1 MSVFVATCTVCARGK
16 SLRQPAAGLLHPLPI
31 PNHPW
36 SQVALDSISS
46 LPPSEGFTANLV
58 VGDRF
63 SKAAHFPSPNYHHRR
78 AGGATCCCTDVLYPR
93 PSPGHCVGS
102 RSSLCSG
109 RRLPPASAPLS
120 ACRLANPNPNQAL
133 EGIQRCY
140 ASKNLASWS
149 QCLLEI
155 TQYMVSS
162 ATSLPPFQCQYG
174 YQSPLFPEMEKDT
187 EVPSVGA
194 QVNCCQCT

>member
-78 AGGATCCCTDVLYPR
+78 AGGATCVLYPR

-102 RSSLCSG
+102 RSSLRSG
-109 RRLPPASAPLS
+109 KHLAPASAPLS

-140 ASKNLASWS
+140 ASKK
-149 QCLLEI
+149 LLILEPMSPENNTI
-155 TQYMVSS
+155 HGQ
-162 ATSLPPFQCQYG
+162 LC
-174 YQSPLFPEMEKDT
+174 YQSSSLSRSVWLP
-187 EVPSVGA
+187 VPPVPRDGEGYGGA
-194 QVNCCQCT
+194 LVWVNRCQCT